1 MDPLSYHLL
10 NGIQW
15 MDKLGADEW
24 NLHAVAT
31 AVSASSLYDNLF
43 LISIN

>member
-10 NGIQW
+10 NGLIHW

-31 AVSASSLYDNLF
+31 AVSESSLDD
-43 LISIN
+43 